1 VTAAELVELFE
12 KLVGSVVEVRAF
24 KLDWRDDG
32 TAVMTPDDRSQR
44 FIVKG
49 TPPRAREQDAD
60 PDPIYV
66 LVVGREAMFLDVK
79 VPVVRWVG
87 CPRGACPEALQ

>member
-1 VTAAELVELFE
+1 V
-12 KLVGSVVEVRAF
+12 
-24 KLDWRDDG
+24 
-32 TAVMTPDDRSQR
+32 
-44 FIVKG
+44 
-49 TPPRAREQDAD
+49 REQDAD